1 MYETSLHELK
11 ISLDEA
17 SASLSI
23 NPSQHLLIHIWFPVH
38 YLLNSFP
45 TVFFL
50 CFHFNY
56 LTLHHLFNLKQ
67 GKLKD
72 LNS

>member
-23 NPSQHLLIHIWFPVH
+23 NPSQHLLIHI
-38 YLLNSFP
+38 
-45 TVFFL
+45 
-50 CFHFNY
+50 
-56 LTLHHLFNLKQ
+56 
-67 GKLKD
+67 
-72 LNS
+72 